1 MEKHHRI
8 TNENLKRIA
17 MAPAWVV
24 GWSTVAAVAV
34 QMVNNHLGDPKAV
47 LSATPRMLNRM
58 WEEWTT
64 GLDGN
69 KPDSQFTS
77 QERGKDKHKFHRR
90 KVLWDAIGKLV
101 WAGLDL
107 HVVIDR
113 IHAVYGATNQPITGI
128 IDRIK
133 EDEKN
138 GVVHAALNL

>member
-1 MEKHHRI
+1 L
-8 TNENLKRIA
+8 T
-17 MAPAWVV
+17 
-24 GWSTVAAVAV
+24 AAAAAL

-47 LSATPRMLNRM
+47 LSATPRTLNHI

-69 KPDSQFTS
+69 KPASQFTS

-101 WAGLDL
+101 RARLDL
-107 HVVIDR
+107 HIAINC
-113 IHAVYGATNQPITGI
+113 IHVVYGANQSITHI

-133 EDEKN
+133 ER
-138 GVVHAALNL
+138 VVHAALNL